1 MIYLDNN
8 ATTPVDPE
16 VSDAI
21 FSSLKRDF
29 GNPSSAHHFG
39 MKAKE
44 VIENSRM
51 IIADFL
57 GCRHDE
63 IYFTSGGTESNN
75 LSLIGTAL
83 FHKKGHIITSVIE
96 HPSITNTCMNLK
108 TLGFEVTYAPADKD
122 GIVILDKI
130 KQSIK
135 KNTILISIMHSNN
148 ETGIIQPIEEIGK
161 MAKEYGI
168 PLHTD
173 AAQTIGKMH
182 FSLKDSLIEMTTIVS
197 HKFYGPKGIG
207 ALYIKR
213 GTALKNILFGANH
226 ERGLRPGTENV
237 PGIVGFGKACSISKR
252 DINLRVS
259 HTTELRDLIIDSLKS
274 HIPDVKINGHET
286 KRLPNT
292 LNISIPGIASY
303 DLVEKIKDRVAVSTG
318 SACHS
323 GKQIPSSVLTNIG
336 LTDKEA
342 LSSLR
347 LSVGKDNTV
356 EEINEAVEI
365 LANAVEELR
374 KNKPSV
380 KS

>member
-1 MIYLDNN
+1 
-8 ATTPVDPE
+8 
-16 VSDAI
+16 
-21 FSSLKRDF
+21 
-29 GNPSSAHHFG
+29 
-39 MKAKE
+39 
-44 VIENSRM
+44 
-51 IIADFL
+51 
-57 GCRHDE
+57 
-63 IYFTSGGTESNN
+63 
-75 LSLIGTAL
+75 
-83 FHKKGHIITSVIE
+83 
-96 HPSITNTCMNLK
+96 
-108 TLGFEVTYAPADKD
+108 
-122 GIVILDKI
+122 
-130 KQSIK
+130 
-135 KNTILISIMHSNN
+135 
-148 ETGIIQPIEEIGK
+148 
-161 MAKEYGI
+161 
-168 PLHTD
+168 
-173 AAQTIGKMH
+173 MH

-213 GTALKNILFGANH
+213 GMALKNILFGANH

-237 PGIVGFGKACSISKR
+237 SGIVGFGKACSIAKR

-259 HTTELRDLIIDSLKS
+259 HTTGLRDLIFDSLKS
-274 HIPDVKINGHET
+274 YIPDIKLNGHET

-303 DLVEKIKDRVAVSTG
+303 ELVEKIKDHVAASTG

-323 GKQIPSSVLTNIG
+323 GKQIPSSVLTNMG